1 MAGTFKGKIQVEA
14 EADTEKGINV
24 KRYSGKGII
33 VKK

>member
-1 MAGTFKGKIQVEA
+1 MAGTIKGKIQV

-24 KRYSGKGII
+24 KRYNGKGII